1 MSAPFPLHM
10 CIFLCKMQRQ
20 TAWFMTCNC
29 RLMGVNDT
37 ALILTLFLLS
47 WPLGMLSKP
56 SERVAVKAA
65 AARGRLVIPS

>member
-1 MSAPFPLHM
+1 
-10 CIFLCKMQRQ
+10 
-20 TAWFMTCNC
+20 MTCNC